1 MGDLVN
7 RLRDQWDQTPP
18 DICHAAA
25 DEIERLQVT
34 MDVLL
39 VDRRAALSE
48 NHDLWRDIERLRAAL
63 ETYAVDCSG
72 SCCLERHRQGAGCG
86 YTARAAL
93 EGEAFDD
100 AAT

>member
-1 MGDLVN
+1 MTDDIVA
-7 RLRDQWDQTPP
+7 RLRAWSADESTWDLLTE
-18 DICHAAA
+18 AA

-48 NHDLWRDIERLRAAL
+48 NHDLWREIERLRAAL
-63 ETYAVDCSG
+63 KRIAQHDMQAIAMDA
-72 SCCLERHRQGAGCG
+72 LRPDERIRPAK
-86 YTARAAL
+86 
-93 EGEAFDD
+93 EASDD